1 MSAEERRRLTWE
13 DATER
18 FLDAA
23 ELKTGERPT
32 PIEEACDRLAWKAF
46 NAFSGEILLSS
57 VKERLNVWAKA
68 PVQCHNLLS
77 CVLQNPCSD
86 AVACR
91 GYFLGMARWALLL
104 NSLRC
109 ARQGHVHCVKVP
121 NLARNASFCLNTG
134 AVFLL
139 H

>member
-1 MSAEERRRLTWE
+1 MSAHSTPEEFSERLRTALVQEPHPMSAEERRRLTWE

-77 CVLQNPCSD
+77 SVLQNPCSD
-86 AVACR
+86 AVAC
-91 GYFLGMARWALLL
+91 GGTLWAWHI
-104 NSLRC
+104 
-109 ARQGHVHCVKVP
+109 GH
-121 NLARNASFCLNTG
+121 SS
-134 AVFLL
+134 
-139 H
+139 